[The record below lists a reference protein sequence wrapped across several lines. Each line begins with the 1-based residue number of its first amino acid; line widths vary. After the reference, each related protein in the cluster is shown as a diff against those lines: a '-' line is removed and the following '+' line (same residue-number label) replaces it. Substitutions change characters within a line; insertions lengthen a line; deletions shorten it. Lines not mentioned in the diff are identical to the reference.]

1 MEMRQGWSAGQLVWL
16 CPARFGYPHPRP
28 VGADTTTLYQ
38 EVGPIII
45 ELSEM
50 INR

>member
-16 CPARFGYPHPRP
+16 CPARFGYPHPLP
-28 VGADTTTLYQ
+28 ATLNTTTLYQ
-38 EVGPIII
+38 GVGPIII
-45 ELSEM
+45 DLSEM